1 MQSNRYPTE
10 NERMISSK
18 GADGSN
24 MCTAGDSTPRDGGE
38 DAGCWILCP
47 VEDALMG
54 SGGGGGGR
62 R

>member
-1 MQSNRYPTE
+1 
-10 NERMISSK
+10 MISSK

-38 DAGCWILCP
+38 NAGCWILCP

-54 SGGGGGGR
+54 SGGGGGR